1 VIQQNN
7 VTTTNPPL
15 SDRLRQLVG
24 SIRFRIT
31 IWFVAILAL
40 ILGAFSLFIY
50 FRQVQVV
57 EAETSSRLSAQ
68 ISQLGIY
75 YRAFLHSA
83 DEHESEPGEF
93 GALSRQDLPL
103 LQPSDM
109 LALLDQHG
117 QIVQYSPNFPTESL
131 PEIYQTWL
139 ASQNP
144 SKPIP
149 TSLAPADH
157 PNQIAG
163 QDTLFLLTNLD
174 AEEGSAGVLVLG
186 SPLDPGGQLPRL
198 ALTLSLVYILTLFVA
213 FGGGYW
219 LANQA
224 MRPVQVI
231 TRTAQEIGE
240 RDLNRRLRLGRADEL
255 GQLAD
260 TFDEMLNR
268 LQAAFERQR
277 QFTADASHELRT
289 PLTIIGLESDRA
301 LEQTRS
307 ADEYQNSL
315 RIIQSE
321 NTRMSQLVD
330 ELLTLARMDSG
341 RMAVQNEKL
350 DLSEAVLDV
359 VDRLTILAHKNQ
371 VALLTGELG
380 EAPVWADQTLINH
393 VLTNLVENGLK
404 YAQGENAKVLV
415 QTGSQERS
423 AKPWSW
429 LQVADNGPGIPE
441 SHLPHLFD
449 RFYRIDA
456 ARTQGDDPADQATS
470 GSGLGLAIV
479 HAIVQMYGGQV
490 EVQNRAGHG
499 TIFTVWLPSAD

>member
-1 VIQQNN
+1 MILSIVNTSKLCAAPVIAWPDLKTGIHLNN

-15 SDRLRQLVG
+15 SDRLRQLLG

-50 FRQVQVV
+50 FRQVQVLH
-57 EAETSSRLSAQ
+57 AETSSRLSTQ
-68 ISQLGIY
+68 LSQLGIY
-75 YRAFLHSA
+75 YRALLHSV

-93 GALSRQDLPL
+93 GTLPREDLPL

-117 QIVQYSPNFPTESL
+117 QIIQYSSNFPTEAL

-144 SKPIP
+144 AEPI
-149 TSLAPADH
+149 SILLAPADH
-157 PNQIAG
+157 PKETAE
-163 QDTLFLLTNLD
+163 QDTLFMLTSLD
-174 AEEGSAGVLVLG
+174 AEEGGGGLLVLG
-186 SPLDPGGQLPRL
+186 SPLDSNGQLPRL

-224 MRPVQVI
+224 MRPVKVI
-231 TRTAQEIGE
+231 TRTAREIGE

-289 PLTIIGLESDRA
+289 PLTIIGLETERA

-307 ADEYQNSL
+307 ADEYQTSI

-321 NTRMSQLVD
+321 NTRMSRLVD

-350 DLSEAVLDV
+350 DLSEAALDV
-359 VDRLTILAHKNQ
+359 VDRLTIVAHKNQ
-371 VALLTGELG
+371 VA
-380 EAPVWADQTLINH
+380 
-393 VLTNLVENGLK
+393 
-404 YAQGENAKVLV
+404 
-415 QTGSQERS
+415 
-423 AKPWSW
+423 
-429 LQVADNGPGIPE
+429 
-441 SHLPHLFD
+441 
-449 RFYRIDA
+449 
-456 ARTQGDDPADQATS
+456 
-470 GSGLGLAIV
+470 
-479 HAIVQMYGGQV
+479 
-490 EVQNRAGHG
+490 
-499 TIFTVWLPSAD
+499 